1 MYKKAW
7 CTCKVVVLLF
17 FPFSLP
23 SPSSLLKLPPVVIQ
37 KFCYHSNVTSLFF
50 SLYPGEILKKGS
62 ATFRKATMKG
72 YYGKMCKWPMVSLK
86 RVEWRD
92 MEVLSVQIQTL
103 NRLIYFPE
111 VFPILF
117 CFQLAKATIACNYKL
132 WFKTYPIFF
141 SWIFKFSSHCCLKK
155 KKN

>member
-1 MYKKAW
+1 
-7 CTCKVVVLLF
+7 
-17 FPFSLP
+17 
-23 SPSSLLKLPPVVIQ
+23 
-37 KFCYHSNVTSLFF
+37 
-50 SLYPGEILKKGS
+50 
-62 ATFRKATMKG
+62 MKG

-86 RVEWRD
+86 REEWRD

-155 KKN
+155 KKRIKEMNIIQIWSPTKDYIFGPASVWTPCIPNGKTATILLWDQFRFLGNCPPTPPLS

>member
-1 MYKKAW
+1 
-7 CTCKVVVLLF
+7 
-17 FPFSLP
+17 
-23 SPSSLLKLPPVVIQ
+23 
-37 KFCYHSNVTSLFF
+37 
-50 SLYPGEILKKGS
+50 
-62 ATFRKATMKG
+62 
-72 YYGKMCKWPMVSLK
+72 
-86 RVEWRD
+86 

-155 KKN
+155 KRIKEMNIIQIWTTKDYIFGPASV

>member
-1 MYKKAW
+1 
-7 CTCKVVVLLF
+7 
-17 FPFSLP
+17 
-23 SPSSLLKLPPVVIQ
+23 
-37 KFCYHSNVTSLFF
+37 
-50 SLYPGEILKKGS
+50 
-62 ATFRKATMKG
+62 MKG

-155 KKN
+155 KELKKWISFKYDHLLRTTFLVQPVFEPHASHIAKQQLYYFGINLGFWETAHLPLP